1 MAKSQAE
8 AQEGVFFTTS
18 SFFLSP
24 KNGSLSDKGFALRKV
39 GSGVSIALLESLLLC
54 KFAAAVTLSQATQ
67 ALSHFTGKQ
76 EGSSFNLALS

>member
-1 MAKSQAE
+1 MGLYQTRVLLL
-8 AQEGVFFTTS
+8 GR
-18 SFFLSP
+18 L
-24 KNGSLSDKGFALRKV
+24 